1 MSFYAKIIV
10 ITSIIP
16 SVLRK
21 KTYYCF
27 PGVNNCTILLAVFF
41 KEVTLPLQ
49 PGQILNNR
57 YRIAKQ
63 IGKGGF
69 GAVYRAWDM
78 RMNGSCVVKENLDTS
93 LEARNQFEREAQILF
108 KLRHPGLPVV
118 FDYFSEPDQGLY
130 LVMDFVEGKNL
141 EEIQQDSGGAIN
153 EADAVNWIS
162 QVCEALEYLHGYNP
176 PVIHR
181 DIKPQNII
189 ITPAGKAMLVDFGV
203 AKLYQAQQKT
213 TIGARAITPGYS
225 PPEQYL
231 QTGTDARSDIYSL
244 GATLYTLLSGQ
255 VPPESVALSLGE
267 SLPSIRD
274 INAKVNPVLEA
285 VVKKAMAPQKNARY
299 ATASEMRSALQVK
312 AISTGPVVPV
322 FTSIQPPAV
331 KQPAMPAAV
340 PSVMPST
347 LHVGTTQAIPAKPR
361 KPTNWLTIALGG
373 LGGLIIIGV
382 ITAFLILPRLIKNT
396 GSIVVS
402 STKTPK
408 LTETALR
415 TEIAGI
421 MPTTLPTETAKPP
434 SQYGGWLEKIA
445 ISVVSPDS
453 AVAQLQSKELDLY
466 ADSLDFNYF
475 DSVNAAGLEYK
486 KSYGLYYDL
495 TFNPIGPE
503 FPGTGKLNPFSSPKI
518 REAMNW
524 LIDRDYINQQF
535 FRGKAVPKY
544 FPLTVGLPDYNN
556 SKEKADELEAYYAY
570 DLGKAS
576 EVISSEMASMG
587 AVKSG
592 GVWTYKG
599 EPVTLIFLIR
609 NDSDGTR
616 KLMGDYVADQ
626 LESMGFSIDRQY
638 KKRDEASPIWL
649 GSDPSE
655 GLWNIYTGSWVTT
668 TINHNEGSIF
678 QLFYSPDS
686 SQDAQLWKA
695 YTPTEEF
702 STLCDLLAQ
711 NEFGSNNERQAAL
724 ERALELS
731 LQDSVRIWLMEN
743 RYYVP
748 YNKGIIFASD
758 LVGGFQGSQMWP
770 YTLRFTN
777 QVGGQMNIGMSDLL
791 IDPWNPISGSGW
803 SQDLAL
809 MRATQSGDALLDP
822 YTGLAWPLRI
832 EKAEVVVK
840 EGTLV
845 NQTLDWVSVSTVP
858 DIAIPGDAWVDWD
871 AASQTFITANA
882 KYPGGLIANKKVIVY
897 YPEDMFKEVTWHDGS
912 PLSPADFVMHLI
924 MMFDRG
930 KPESAIYDEYNTS
943 VYDSFKL
950 DFKAIRIISTDP
962 LVIEFYS
969 DRVALDAELNIPV
982 LFPTYTSG
990 EAPWHVLA
998 LSNLAEANGELAYSL
1013 EKADALGIEWTNFVG
1028 GASLNILK
1036 QKIGEAAAENYI
1048 PYAPTLNKYIS
1059 TEEVTQRYKNLTNWF
1074 DDHNHFWLGTGPYY
1088 LEKSDVN
1095 GKQLWLERYTNSS
1108 DDLELWTEFSK

>member
-1 MSFYAKIIV
+1 M
-10 ITSIIP
+10 
-16 SVLRK
+16 
-21 KTYYCF
+21 
-27 PGVNNCTILLAVFF
+27 
-41 KEVTLPLQ
+41 PLQ

-153 EADAVNWIS
+153 ESDAVNWII

-203 AKLYQAQQKT
+203 AKLYHAQQKT

-274 INAKVNPVLEA
+274 MNPKVNPALEA
-285 VVKKAMAPQKNARY
+285 VVDKAMAPQKNLRF
-299 ATASEMRSALQVK
+299 ATASEMRSALQAKV
-312 AISTGPVVPV
+312 IGTEPVSPVVS
-322 FTSIQPPAV
+322 SIQPPAI
-331 KQPAMPAAV
+331 KQPVMPAVV
-340 PSVMPST
+340 PSAMPST
-347 LHVGTTQAIPAKPR
+347 MHVGAAQAIPAKLR
-361 KPTNWLTIALGG
+361 KPTNWLAITLGG

-382 ITAFLILPRLIKNT
+382 IAAFFIFPRLLKDT
-396 GSIVVS
+396 SELATVS
-402 STKTPK
+402 TETPK
-408 LTETALR
+408 ITETTSM
-415 TEIAGI
+415 TEVAGI
-421 MPTTLPTETAKPP
+421 VPTALPTMTAKPF
-434 SQYGGWLEKIA
+434 SQNGGWLDKIA
-445 ISVVSPDS
+445 VSAVSPDV
-453 AVAQLQSKELDLY
+453 AVTQLKNKEIDLY
-466 ADSLDFNYF
+466 TDSLDNSYF
-475 DSVNAAGLEYK
+475 DAIDATGLEYK

-495 TFNPIGPE
+495 TFNPVGPE

-524 LIDRDYINQQF
+524 LIDRDHINQQIF
-535 FRGKAVPKY
+535 MGKAEPKY
-544 FPLTVGLPDYNN
+544 FALSVDLPDYNN
-556 SKEKADELEAYYAY
+556 SKEKIDELEAYYAY
-570 DLGKAS
+570 NFGKAS
-576 EVISSEMASMG
+576 VVITSEMESMG

-609 NDSDGTR
+609 TDSDGTR
-616 KLMGDYVADQ
+616 KLMGDYVANQ
-626 LESMGFSIDRQY
+626 LESLGFSVDRQY
-638 KKRDEASPIWL
+638 KKSAEASPIWM
-649 GSDPSE
+649 GSDPAE
-655 GLWNIYTGSWVTT
+655 GLWHIYTGAWALIGIT
-668 TINHNEGSIF
+668 HNEGSLF
-678 QLFYSPDS
+678 QEFYSPNS
-686 SQDAQLWKA
+686 PQGARLWKA

-702 STLCDLLAQ
+702 STLCDQLAQ
-711 NEFGSNNERQAAL
+711 NQFANNNERQVAL

-743 RYYVP
+743 RYFIP
-748 YNKGIIFASD
+748 YNKGIIYASD
-758 LVGGFQGSQMWP
+758 QVGGFQGSQMWP
-770 YTLRFTN
+770 YTLRFTD

-791 IDPWNPISGSGW
+791 INPWNPISGSSW

-809 MRATQSGDALLDP
+809 IRATQSGDTISDP

-832 EKAEVVVK
+832 EKAEVVVR
-840 EGTLV
+840 EGFLV
-845 NQTLDWVSVSTVP
+845 NQTLNWVGLSFEP
-858 DIAIPGDAWVDWD
+858 EINIPGDAWVDWD
-871 AASQTFITANA
+871 AASQTFITADEQ
-882 KYPGGLIANKKVIVY
+882 YPGGLTANRKVIVY
-897 YPEDMFKEVTWHDGS
+897 YPADMFQKVTWHDGS
-912 PLSPADFVMHLI
+912 PLSPADFVMYLI
-924 MMFDRG
+924 MMFDRS

-943 VYDSFKL
+943 VYDSFKS

-962 LVIEFYS
+962 LIIEYYS
-969 DRVALDAELNIPV
+969 DRVVLDAELNIPL
-982 LFPTYTSG
+982 LFPSYASG

-998 LSNLAEANGELAYSL
+998 LSNLAEANGELAYSF
-1013 EKADALGIEWTNFVG
+1013 EKASALGVEWTNFIG
-1028 GASLNILK
+1028 GTSLDILK
-1036 QKIGEAAAENYI
+1036 HKIGEAAAEGYI
-1048 PYAPTLNKYIS
+1048 PYAPTLSKYIS
-1059 TEEVTQRYKNLTNWF
+1059 ADEVAQRYENLTNWY
-1074 DDHNHFWLGTGPYY
+1074 DNHNNFWLGTGPYY
-1088 LEKSDVN
+1088 LDSCDIE
-1095 GKQLWLERYTNSS
+1095 GKQVWLARYTNSS
-1108 DDLELWTEFSK
+1108 DDLERWIEFAQ

>member
-1 MSFYAKIIV
+1 
-10 ITSIIP
+10 
-16 SVLRK
+16 
-21 KTYYCF
+21 
-27 PGVNNCTILLAVFF
+27 
-41 KEVTLPLQ
+41 LPLQ

-203 AKLYQAQQKT
+203 AKLYHAQQKT

-231 QTGTDARSDIYSL
+231 QTGTDARSDVYSL

-274 INAKVNPVLEA
+274 MNPKVNPALEA
-285 VVKKAMAPQKNARY
+285 VVDKAMAPQKNARY
-299 ATASEMRSALQVK
+299 ATASEMRSALQAK
-312 AISTGPVVPV
+312 AISTGPVSPAV
-322 FTSIQPPAV
+322 TTIQPPAI
-331 KQPAMPAAV
+331 KQPVMPA
-340 PSVMPST
+340 VMPSAMPST
-347 LHVGTTQAIPAKPR
+347 MHVGAAQVIPAKPR
-361 KPTNWLTIALGG
+361 KPTNWLAIVLGG

-382 ITAFLILPRLIKNT
+382 ITAFFILPRLIRNT
-396 GSIVVS
+396 GGIVVS
-402 STKTPK
+402 GTKTPK
-408 LTETALR
+408 TTETASK
-415 TEIAGI
+415 TEVAGI
-421 MPTTLPTETAKPP
+421 MPTALPTETAKPP
-434 SQYGGWLEKIA
+434 SQYGGWLEKITFSA
-445 ISVVSPDS
+445 VSPDV
-453 AVAQLQSKELDLY
+453 AVAQLQSKEIDLY
-466 ADSLDFNYF
+466 TDNLDNSYF
-475 DSVNAAGLEYK
+475 DAIEAAGLEYK

-524 LIDRDYINQQF
+524 LIDRDYINQQIF
-535 FRGKAVPKY
+535 MGKAVPKY
-544 FPLTVGLPDYNN
+544 FALTVDLPDYNN
-556 SKEKADELEAYYAY
+556 SKEKVDELEAYYAY
-570 DLGKAS
+570 NFGKAS
-576 EVISSEMASMG
+576 EVITSEMEVMG

-609 NDSDGTR
+609 TDADGTR
-616 KLMGDYVADQ
+616 RVMGDYVADQ
-626 LESMGFSIDRQY
+626 LETLGFTVDRQY
-638 KKRDEASPIWL
+638 KNRNEASPIWI

-655 GLWNIYTGSWVTT
+655 GLWNIYTGGWIETNLVTDQG
-668 TINHNEGSIF
+668 ELF
-678 QLFYSPDS
+678 QQFYSPNS
-686 SQDAQLWKA
+686 SQGMQLWKV

-702 STLCDLLAQ
+702 SALCDQLATNQ
-711 NEFGSNNERQAAL
+711 FTNLDERQAAID
-724 ERALELS
+724 RALELS
-731 LQDSVRIWLMEN
+731 LQDSVRVWLMEN
-743 RYYVP
+743 RYFIP
-748 YNKGIIFASD
+748 YNKGIVYASD
-758 LVGGFQGSQMWP
+758 LVAGFQGSQMWP
-770 YTLRFTN
+770 YTLRFTD
-777 QVGGQMNIGMSDLL
+777 QVGGQMNIGMLDLL
-791 IDPWNPISGSGW
+791 LNPWNPISGSTW

-809 MRATQSGDALLDP
+809 MRATQSGDTLLDP
-822 YTGLAWPLRI
+822 YTGLALPLRI
-832 EKAEVVVK
+832 EKAEIVVK
-840 EGTLV
+840 ELFLV
-845 NQTLDWVSVSTVP
+845 NQTLDWANVSTVP

-871 AASQTFITANA
+871 AASQTFITADTQ
-882 KYPGGLIANKKVIVY
+882 YPGGLTANKKVIVY
-897 YPEDMFKEVTWHDGS
+897 YPADMFEKVTWHDGS

-950 DFKAIRIISTDP
+950 NFKAIRIISTDP
-962 LVIEFYS
+962 LIIEYYS
-969 DRVALDAELNIPV
+969 DRVALNAELNIPN

-998 LSNLAEANGELAYSL
+998 LSNLAEANGELAYSS
-1013 EKADALGIEWTNFVG
+1013 EKASALGVEWTNFVG
-1028 GASLNILK
+1028 GASLDILK
-1036 QKIGEAAAENYI
+1036 HKIGEAAAEDYI
-1048 PYAPTLNKYIS
+1048 PYAPTLSKYIS
-1059 TEEVTQRYKNLTNWF
+1059 ADEVAKRYKNLTNWF
-1074 DDHNHFWLGTGPYY
+1074 DGHNNFWLGTGPYY
-1088 LEKSDVN
+1088 LDNSDIE
-1095 GKQLWLERYTNSS
+1095 GKQLWLAHYTNSP
-1108 DDLELWTEFSK
+1108 DDLESWSEFAQ